1 MGSMPLNITKVAVGC
16 PDADALERR
25 LTGRAVEGETYVT
38 TRYRPTRHA
47 ELIGGSLFWIVKHQL
62 IARSTILR
70 FEEDERGHC
79 LIRLADPI
87 VPVRVR
93 PKRAHQGWRYLAES
107 DAPADLGGGETD
119 DLAALPV
126 GLVRELASLYLI

>member
-1 MGSMPLNITKVAVGC
+1 MGMMPLNITKVAVGC
-16 PDADALERR
+16 PDADTLAQR
-25 LTGRAVEGETYVT
+25 LSGRAVGGETYIT
-38 TRYRPTRHA
+38 TRYRPTRHP

-62 IARSTILR
+62 IARSLILR

-93 PKRAHQGWRYLAES
+93 PKRAHQGWRYLPGA
-107 DAPADLGGGETD
+107 DAPTDLGGETD
-119 DLAALPV
+119 DLAALPT
-126 GLVRELASLYLI
+126 GMVRELASLYLI